1 VPEFISRKGNTFARF
16 SSLAL
21 FIDRELDAALNGE
34 VVCFDREGR
43 PRFYELMF
51 GRGDPT
57 FVAFDVLVLADGL
70 RFCKANLTCNT
81 ALSWRSVSGP
91 AC

>member
-57 FVAFDVLVLADGL
+57 FVAYDVLVLADGL
-70 RFCKANLTCNT
+70 RFCKANLTC
-81 ALSWRSVSGP
+81 RP
-91 AC
+91 P